1 MEKIVFEKLI
11 AAWQKAKTVDD
22 CMSDL
27 GFESTPLF
35 EIAGHIADAI
45 YYMLGEKTNIFDES
59 VTATNLT
66 RMDEAID
73 FSVSDCADVFLSE
86 YRKKNQAVI
95 SKSVVDSINEA
106 AAQMGIDYSAM
117 VKVILCEWA
126 LQRDILSERV
136 RTMENK

>member
-35 EIAGHIADAI
+35 EIAGQIADAI
-45 YYMLGEKTNIFDES
+45 YYMLGEKTNTFDES

-66 RMDEAID
+66 RVDEAVD

-86 YRKKNQAVI
+86 YQTKNQAVI
-95 SKSVVDSINEA
+95 SKSVENSINEA
-106 AAQMGIDYSAM
+106 AAQIGIEPSAM
-117 VKVILCEWA
+117 VQLILCEWA
-126 LQRDILSERV
+126 LQREILNERV
-136 RTMENK
+136 RTMGNK